1 MSTEGCRKCIAIPGP
16 PRQNG
21 AMKRQPGLGRP
32 VSSRFRRF
40 WALAPGTVFLN
51 HGSFGACPRAILEL
65 QAELRARMEAEPV
78 QFLWR
83 RYEERLEVSRGT
95 VARFVG
101 AQPRDLV
108 FVTNATTA
116 VNAVVRSLELRR
128 GDQLLTTNQ
137 DYNACRNVL
146 REAVH
151 RAGARLV
158 VAPVPFPLRTSDE
171 ATGAVLA
178 CVTSRTRLALIDH
191 VTSPTAL
198 VLPIR
203 RLVREL
209 EARGVATLVDG
220 AHAPGMAP
228 LDLERLGA
236 AYYAGNLHKWVCAPK
251 GAALLWVR
259 RDKQAGL
266 QPAVISHG
274 NNTPRPGYGPFQ
286 DRFDWPGTF
295 DPTSWLCAGEA
306 LAWLGRRLPGGWKE
320 LYRRNHLLAVQARRL
335 LCQRLHLEP
344 PCPEPMLGAM
354 ATLPLPERFQGR
366 PQNGK
371 IDAEQLRLYDQFGIE
386 VPFIRFGQPERRY
399 FRLSAH
405 LYNSLAEYAFLG
417 RALELL

>member
-1 MSTEGCRKCIAIPGP
+1 
-16 PRQNG
+16 
-21 AMKRQPGLGRP
+21 
-32 VSSRFRRF
+32 
-40 WALAPGTVFLN
+40 LAPGTVFLN
-51 HGSFGACPRAILEL
+51 HGSFGACPRAILDL

-83 RYEERLEVSRGT
+83 RYEERLEVSRGA

-108 FVTNATTA
+108 FVANATTA
-116 VNAVVRSLELRR
+116 VNAVVRSLKLRR

-146 REAVH
+146 VEAVR

-158 VAPVPFPLRTSDE
+158 VAPVPFPLRSPDQVVE
-171 ATGAVLA
+171 AVVGCLTA
-178 CVTSRTRLALIDH
+178 RTRLAMIDH

-198 VLPIR
+198 VLPVS
-203 RLVREL
+203 RLVRQL
-209 EARGVATLVDG
+209 EGRGVATLVDG

-236 AYYAGNLHKWVCAPK
+236 AYYTGNLHKWVCAPK

-274 NNTPRPGYGPFQ
+274 NNTPRPDHTPFQ

-295 DPTSWLCAGEA
+295 DPASWLCAGEA
-306 LAWLGRRLPGGWKE
+306 LAWLGRQLPGGWE
-320 LYRRNHLLAVQARRL
+320 ALYRRNHLLAVQGRRL
-335 LCQRLHLEP
+335 LCRRLHLEP
-344 PCPEPMLGAM
+344 PCPEDMLGAM
-354 ATLPLPERFQGR
+354 ATLPLPERLQGLPR
-366 PQNGK
+366 NGK
-371 IDAEQLRLYDQFGIE
+371 IDADQLRLYDQFGIE
-386 VPFIRFGQPERRY
+386 VPFLRFGQPERRY

-405 LYNSLAEYAFLG
+405 LYNSLAEYAFLA
-417 RALELL
+417 RALAIL